1 MAVPEVVDAEALVQD
16 DLEQDLEKRSGKQVP
31 TAKDP
36 IGLGMPTPMTP
47 LEEKITNNEIQE
59 QLIRLLPEAAAHW

>member
-1 MAVPEVVDAEALVQD
+1 MAVPEVVDAGALVQD
-16 DLEQDLEKRSGKQVP
+16 DLEKQSGKQVP

-36 IGLGMPTPMTP
+36 VGLGMPTPMAP
-47 LEEKITNNEIQE
+47 LEVKIKNNEIQE